1 MPQLTVPPTES
12 STQTTPDLNV
22 RYTVTP
28 RGRATLAA
36 ESAPLD
42 RFLPEAMFGMDPRD
56 YAECYLTG
64 WHARLEGLGMKACP
78 WWGGPKEGAFEDG
91 LRDAE
96 RDPSQPWTTPLFGL
110 MRALETEISAEEY
123 REALGVETP
132 DDRAKRRAYR
142 VAVKVRHQL
151 DRHHV
156 TVAEVCRRTGIPRST
171 MNRKLNGTTPFK
183 VSDLWDISNALGAT
197 FMDLVPAEE
206 VSR

>member
-1 MPQLTVPPTES
+1 MAPQPTRTT
-12 STQTTPDLNV
+12 STATIDLDA
-22 RYTVTP
+22 RYTLAP

-42 RFLPEAMFGMDPRD
+42 RFLPEAMFGMDPAD
-56 YAECYLTG
+56 YAVCYLTG

-123 REALGVETP
+123 REALGEQSP
-132 DDRAKRRAYR
+132 RARGKGSAYR
-142 VAVKVRHQL
+142 VALMVRSQL

-156 TVAEVCRRTGIPRST
+156 SVAEVCRRSGISRSSMT
-171 MNRKLNGTTPFK
+171 RKLSGR
-183 VSDLWDISNALGAT
+183 VSFTVGDLWKISAALNASV
-197 FMDLVPAEE
+197 MDLVPTEAEE
-206 VSR
+206 AHR